1 MAKGSKLKTKIHH
14 SGTQPIKKSPFK
26 NIFNFFL
33 KIDNIILDPL
43 TNWAKIMDPDL
54 NGQIQC
60 ICIHNT
66 GVYEYIAV
74 LLRNRRGGSGST
86 AQASALT
93 LCLKKR
99 NKQICLF
106 K

>member
-1 MAKGSKLKTKIHH
+1 
-14 SGTQPIKKSPFK
+14 
-26 NIFNFFL
+26 
-33 KIDNIILDPL
+33 
-43 TNWAKIMDPDL
+43 MDPDL

-86 AQASALT
+86 TAQASALT